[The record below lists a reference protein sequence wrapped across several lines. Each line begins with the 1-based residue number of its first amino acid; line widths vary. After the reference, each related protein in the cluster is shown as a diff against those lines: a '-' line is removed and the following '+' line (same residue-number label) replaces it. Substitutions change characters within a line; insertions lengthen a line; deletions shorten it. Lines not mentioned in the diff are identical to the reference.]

1 MSDDIVKL
9 SDKVYSLFTGSKA
22 DAQAILKLHRAYL
35 DANSNGLD
43 REGLKKIWSHNPDCV
58 WFNGTGY
65 NYFGIQD
72 WLKLW
77 EYFRP
82 RCDILEPWRSHDVR
96 LIGNGE
102 IAVVTSERTA
112 KGRWKS
118 ESEEPDWTGE
128 NWPSRSTEV
137 FARENGEWRC
147 VHVHISTQAQGKR
160 HEERE

>member
-9 SDKVYSLFTGSKA
+9 SDQAYSLFTGAEA
-22 DAQAILKLHRAYL
+22 DAQVLLKMHRAYL

-43 REGLKKIWSHNPDCV
+43 RESLKKIWSHNPACV

-65 NYFGIQD
+65 NYYGIED

-77 EYFRP
+77 KYFGP
-82 RCDILEPWRSHDVR
+82 RCEILEPWRSADVR

-118 ESEEPDWTGE
+118 SNEKPDWTGE
-128 NWPSRSTEV
+128 IWPSRSTEV